1 MKIYTV
7 LFKHQCDEHF
17 SISNRKMFIKV
28 EDAKE
33 YKQELLLEKESID
46 KDDPDFPYSIE
57 RAVLIEEEL
66 Y

>member
-17 SISNRKMFIKV
+17 SIPNRKMFIKL
-28 EDAKE
+28 EDAKA
-33 YKQELLLEKESID
+33 YKQHLLLEKESID
-46 KDDPDFPYSIE
+46 IDHPDFPFSIE
-57 RAVLIEEEL
+57 RAVLIEEEV